1 MFPDARC
8 RYLTWHLDQVILI
21 MEQENIVCHGAICVK
36 VFLCAKQLVNL
47 AVEHVLP
54 KNINRLY
61 AVDIRCLALSYWM
74 RRGVSSFV
82 H

>member
-1 MFPDARC
+1 VQIYDLASRSGNTNNGAGKHC
-8 RYLTWHLDQVILI
+8 LQW
-21 MEQENIVCHGAICVK
+21 AICVK